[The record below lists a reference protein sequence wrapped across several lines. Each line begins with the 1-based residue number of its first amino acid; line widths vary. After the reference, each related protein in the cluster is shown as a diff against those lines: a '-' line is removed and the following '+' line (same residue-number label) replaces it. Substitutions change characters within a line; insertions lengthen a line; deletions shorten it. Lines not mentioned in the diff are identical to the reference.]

1 MKEIGLQRPL
11 CRRILS
17 GVMALMLVI
26 GLVPVSVFA
35 TQSTNLIV
43 GGDFESFS
51 AVSDNSDEWTLSQ
64 KGGTVAVN
72 GTATLPTGWKAN
84 VNNGSG
90 YFAIR
95 ENEGVDGSKC
105 LQITLNEDDTA
116 DRLTMQFASTSFGT
130 AIEAGNTYVVS
141 MWVKGGEDGAKT
153 YYQVQCSSATSTW
166 ANPQKGGIAVTT
178 EWQEYS
184 YEFTVPEEAPL
195 KTNLIFVF
203 GYQSAV
209 ASGTLYFDNISLMK
223 KVDAT
228 AISIPESVE
237 LEAGTTAQLTAALT
251 PEDATTK
258 VAWTSNDDG
267 IVSVD
272 QTGKISGISAGKATI
287 TATITTDA
295 GSVSDTCTVT
305 VTGSI
310 SEVVAM
316 GISIPETAEVEA
328 GATTQLTAALTPG
341 NATSEV
347 VWTSDN
353 EAVVSVDQTGK
364 ITGVDVGTATI
375 TATAG
380 SVSDTCAVTVSEAK
394 IYPVVVFQDSFE
406 NGTPNENTGIVSTNG
421 SITWNGAVQA
431 WSPYLPSG
439 SVMLDGICSG
449 AVDGQNCVKLTPTG
463 GRMVLQYFLND
474 EEYGNLKDG
483 AVYSFKA
490 WVKGENCTF
499 TAQMQA
505 VQIASGNPSGAFV
518 LGSEWKE
525 IELIF
530 TADKSSEVSKGSLK
544 LAVGMSASGSGVMYI
559 DGVSLTRVA
568 DATGISFEKEEYY
581 LQIGSNYTLAPVLL
595 PQDAITTI
603 EYTSSNPAVA
613 TVDADGKVAALAP
626 GEVTIT
632 ALAKQGNVSATCK
645 FIVVEQYIE
654 LTDIA
659 IDTVKTM
666 APGADAQLSVTY
678 LPENATE
685 TKATWVSDNPAV
697 VSVDSTGTL
706 TAIKAGTANITV
718 TVAGI
723 SKTCV
728 VTVSGDDTYAPATVD
743 KTVDFG
749 KSASWELSEI
759 LSGNAYTLLSSEGA
773 GKVTLNG
780 STLTYSPY
788 VWSENPATSMIND
801 AQYGSFINSTF
812 SDLVIVGVKNAEG
825 KSSTIT
831 LNIQI
836 SSFADLFYDAQG
848 NWISEVDLITTEQR
862 LTYIRSQLSN
872 TSSPYYDQLQLLIA
886 QMDQK
891 LNNAAT
897 AYNKPNYGNVTVSYD
912 TDTRDTGDVTV
923 NFLMLY
929 LLTKGVPGYE
939 TKNARYLEETIEW
952 VTYSLQ
958 YPFWG
963 TLGYQNDDL
972 AGGQQLFSCAMVYHF
987 LKDELK
993 ERTVTQI
1000 MGTDGSSEEAYN
1012 NTVKTYENQPFLEAL
1027 EMRLWQ
1033 AGSDMYAHRVDGSS
1047 YVGNHQHI
1055 RMGGLMAAATALR
1068 EQENLTDEQKTELM
1082 KWTATAVSKIGY
1094 GMNSLQPDG
1103 TSQEGFGYWEYG
1115 SEWVIKTGLMARA
1128 SLGID
1133 LFELTDAFKN
1143 SAEYILYNLLPSDY
1157 WTSSSSSLKFGDSPG
1172 LNWYGP
1178 SQHLRFIAAEYKD
1191 AMAQWLAEKVEQ
1203 GGINSS
1209 NASIWMGILTTDETI
1224 EPVAPSYEETLR
1236 VFEDL
1241 QIAIGRT
1248 DWSDSAQMM
1257 AMKCGLPMGQNA
1269 KDLINSGA
1277 YTGRFDAGHSHTDAN
1292 HVVIYANGEFMLWD
1306 DGNTDKQT
1314 SNHNTLLID
1323 GKGQLGE
1330 GAYLDEKKYLDT
1342 AKDPCIKIA
1351 ESNDVYDYLVGDAT
1365 GAYDKSLGLELF
1377 ERNVLWLKDEQV
1389 MLVVDNVRT
1398 NESSDLEIRWLPE
1411 VQNIYYSGGVY
1422 VAEGEKNT
1430 MNFYA
1435 FTDETTTALS
1445 NLGIT
1450 SNRTRAG
1457 YQQTY
1462 TGSQWQNAVAFSWDA
1477 NEANAEPAFVRYLKG
1492 NGSKHQFE
1500 VNGKIYTIDVST
1512 NEVTITEGELNIP
1525 EDNSASDSSISTI
1538 MVQGTLI
1545 DAFDPAVTTYTVD
1558 RWWKIDNY
1566 TVEAYANAYGAEVVI
1581 SEPLTCPGTVTITCT
1596 SRDGTSTTV
1605 YTIHITNDGN
1615 ILNVMSATPNITRDD
1630 QSVDITFDGYLASG
1644 NTTGKYWT
1652 VKLTEENPTLK
1663 VVFDLG
1669 ALAEIN
1675 KFDMAIHNSRRRDH
1689 VYSVYTS
1696 VDGETWTPYVV
1707 EATSLA
1713 TEPLSTYSQYFRN
1726 IFENQAIEARYVMV
1740 EILGYGDTLRK
1751 PGTFVGINEVTF
1763 CGKYIAEDTIVL
1775 GDVNG
1780 DGQVDNLDANDV
1792 YLYFNDAIIFTAEQM
1807 AAADVNGDGYVDNL
1821 DADAIFKLFN
1831 GLIES
1836 FPVQEAE

>member
-1 MKEIGLQRPL
+1 MKVCWQKRLLAI
-11 CRRILS
+11 
-17 GVMALMLVI
+17 VMTVAMVVGML
-26 GLVPVSVFA
+26 PASVLA
-35 TQSTNLIV
+35 VQNNNLIV
-43 GGDFESFS
+43 GGDFEGFS
-51 AVSDNSDEWTLSQ
+51 AASDDSTEWTLSQ
-64 KGGTVAVN
+64 KGSTVAVN
-72 GTATLPTGWKAN
+72 GTATLPTGWKVN

-95 ENEGVDGSKC
+95 DNEGVDGSQC
-105 LQITLNEDDTA
+105 LQITLNDDDTA

-141 MWVKGGEDGAKT
+141 MWVKGGQTGAKT
-153 YYQVQCSSATSTW
+153 YWQVQCSSATSTW
-166 ANPQKGGIAVTT
+166 ANPQKGGITVTT

-184 YEFTVPEEAPL
+184 FEFTVPEEAPL

-203 GYQSAV
+203 GYQSTA
-209 ASGTLYFDNISLMK
+209 ASGTLFFDNISLMK

-228 AISIPESVE
+228 AISIPETAE
-237 LEAGTTAQLTAALT
+237 LEAGATAQLTATLT
-251 PEDATTK
+251 PAESSTK
-258 VAWTSNDDG
+258 VVWSSDNTDVVT
-267 IVSVD
+267 VS
-272 QTGKISGISAGKATI
+272 QTGKITAVAAGSATI
-287 TATITTDA
+287 TATA

-305 VTGSI
+305 VTGNA
-310 SEVVAM
+310 SEIVAT
-316 GISIPETAEVEA
+316 GISVNETAEVEV
-328 GATTQLTAALTPG
+328 GATAQLTATLTPG
-341 NATSEV
+341 NATTEV
-347 VWTSDN
+347 VWTSDDDT
-353 EAVVSVDQTGK
+353 VVSVDQTGK
-364 ITGVDVGTATI
+364 ITGVATGTATI
-375 TATAG
+375 TATAE
-380 SVSDTCAVTVSEAK
+380 SVYDTCVVTVNEPK
-394 IYPVVVFQDSFE
+394 TYPVVVFQDSFE
-406 NGTPNENTGIVSTNG
+406 NGTPNENTGVVSTNG
-421 SITWNGAVQA
+421 SITWNGATQA

-439 SVMLDGICSG
+439 SVILDGLSAG
-449 AVDGQNCVKLTPTG
+449 AVHGENCVKLTPSG
-463 GRMVLQYFLND
+463 GRMVLQYFLTE

-505 VQIASGNPSGAFV
+505 VHITSGNPSGAYV
-518 LGSEWKE
+518 LDSDWQE

-530 TADKSSEVSKGSLK
+530 TVDKSSDVSRGNLK
-544 LAVGMSASGSGVMYI
+544 LAVGMSASGTGVMYI
-559 DGVSLTRVA
+559 DNVSLTRVA
-568 DATGISFEKEEYY
+568 DATDISFEKDEYY
-581 LQIGSNYTLAPVLL
+581 LQVGSDLTLVPDLL
-595 PQDAITTI
+595 PEDAITHI
-603 EYTSSNPAVA
+603 EYTSSDPAVT
-613 TVDADGKVAALAP
+613 TVDVDGKVTAVAP
-626 GEVTIT
+626 GEATII
-632 ALAKQGNVSATCK
+632 ALAKQGNVSASCK
-645 FIVVEQYIE
+645 IIVVEQYVA
-654 LTDIA
+654 LTGIT
-659 IDTVKTM
+659 IDVSKTI
-666 APGADAQLSVTY
+666 APGGNAQLSVTY

-697 VSVDSTGTL
+697 VSVDSTGIL

-723 SKTCV
+723 SKTCT
-728 VTVSGDDTYAPATVD
+728 VTVVADDSYAPRTES

-749 KSASWELSEI
+749 SASSWELSQI
-759 LSGNAYTLLSSEGA
+759 LSGASYTLLSSKGA

-788 VWSENPATSMIND
+788 VWSESPTTSMIND
-801 AQYGSFINSTF
+801 TQYGDFINATF
-812 SDLVIVGVKNAEG
+812 SDQIIIGVKNAEG

-831 LNIQI
+831 LDIQI
-836 SSFADLFYDAQG
+836 TSFADLFYDEQG
-848 NWISEVDLITTEQR
+848 NWITEVDLITTEER

-891 LNNAAT
+891 LDNAAT
-897 AYNKPNYGNVTVSYD
+897 AYNKPNYGSVTVSYD

-929 LLTKGVPGYE
+929 LLTKGLSGYE

-972 AGGQQLFSCAMVYHF
+972 AAGQQLFSCAMVYHF

-993 ERTVTQI
+993 DRTVTQI

-1012 NTVKTYENQPFLEAL
+1012 NTVKTYENQSFLEAL

-1047 YVGNHQHI
+1047 YVGNHQHV

-1115 SEWVIKTGLMARA
+1115 SDWMIKTGLVARA

-1133 LFELTDAFKN
+1133 LFELTDAFKY

-1178 SQHLRFIAAEYKD
+1178 SQHLRFIAAEYDD

-1209 NASIWMGILTTDETI
+1209 NASIWMGILTTDETV

-1277 YTGRFDAGHSHTDAN
+1277 YDGRFDAGHSHTDAN
-1292 HVVIYANGEFMLWD
+1292 HVVIYANGEFLLWD
-1306 DGNTDKQT
+1306 DGNTNKQT
-1314 SNHNTLLID
+1314 SNHNTLLVD
-1323 GKGQLGE
+1323 GKGQMGE

-1462 TGSQWQNAVAFSWDA
+1462 TGSQWQNAVAFSWDS
-1477 NEANAEPAFVRYLKG
+1477 NEGTAEPAFVRYLKG
-1492 NGSKHQFE
+1492 EGSKHQFE

-1525 EDNSASDSSISTI
+1525 DDNSASDSSISTI

-1545 DAFDPAVTTYTVD
+1545 DDFDPAVTSYTVD
-1558 RWWKIDNY
+1558 RWWKIDSY
-1566 TVEAYANAYGAEVVI
+1566 TVEAYANAYGADIVI
-1581 SEPLTCPGTVTITCT
+1581 SEQLTCPGVVKITCT
-1596 SRDGTSTTV
+1596 SRDGTSTTE
-1605 YTIHITNDGN
+1605 YTVNITNDNN
-1615 ILNVMSATPNITRDD
+1615 ILNVMSATPNITRED
-1630 QSVDITFDGYLASG
+1630 QSVDITYDGYLASS
-1644 NTTGKYWT
+1644 NIAGKYWT

-1696 VDGETWTPYVV
+1696 VDGETWVPYVV

-1713 TEPLSTYSQYFRN
+1713 TEPLSTYNQYFRN
-1726 IFENQAIEARYVMV
+1726 IFEDQAIEARYVMV
-1740 EILGYGDTLRK
+1740 EILGYGDSIAE
-1751 PGTFVGINEVTF
+1751 PGIFVGINEVTF
-1763 CGKYIAEDTIVL
+1763 YGRYITEESGVL
-1775 GDVNG
+1775 GDINE
-1780 DGQVDNLDANDV
+1780 DGAIDLMDAMKIVSHYNAKTT
-1792 YLYFNDAIIFTAEQM
+1792 LTAEELSV
-1807 AAADVNGDGYVDNL
+1807 ADVNGDGVVDMM
-1821 DADAIFKLFN
+1821 DAMWIVAYYN
-1831 GLIES
+1831 GKRDG
-1836 FPVQEAE
+1836 F